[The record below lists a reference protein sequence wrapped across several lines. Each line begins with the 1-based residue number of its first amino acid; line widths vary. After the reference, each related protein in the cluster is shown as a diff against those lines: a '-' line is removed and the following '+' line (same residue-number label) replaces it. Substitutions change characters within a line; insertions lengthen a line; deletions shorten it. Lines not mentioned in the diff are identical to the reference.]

1 MTITTANGIYG
12 NGLTFTCGRGTDVV
26 LLAVRAMTFL
36 VEKRNAGEIFKE
48 FGKFWR
54 ELTSESQMRW
64 VIFGFKFFFVLVI
77 NLIKKFLLKLDWT
90 RKRGYSFGDCCNYK
104 CFVGS
109 MG

>member
-12 NGLTFTCGRGTDVV
+12 NGLTFTCGRGTDIV

-64 VIFGFKFFFVLVI
+64 VTFFFHFCF
-77 NLIKKFLLKLDWT
+77 FL
-90 RKRGYSFGDCCNYK
+90 FI
-104 CFVGS
+104 
-109 MG
+109 

>member
-64 VIFGFKFFFVLVI
+64 VIFLVFKFLFVLLVI
-77 NLIKKFLLKLDWT
+77 FFFEIRLDL
-90 RKRGYSFGDCCNYK
+90 KRGLLIWRLLLL
-104 CFVGS
+104 
-109 MG
+109 